1 MTYRPGKP
9 TRYGSTATALVECSV
24 RVSPTLARLIRKSAE
39 KEASNASAT
48 DALLMAVG
56 IQPGEI
62 ASSRN
67 ALERASEESKQ
78 WREKAAREQDQV
90 GKSKIAAADWDKE
103 RALIRGD
110 LCKSV
115 ESLKLAQQRT
125 LTLEARIA
133 ELATMLENRDTQIA
147 GSLSLSGLSDS
158 SAAAVRALRDHLV
171 HGNISFT
178 DRTVGDVE
186 AMIANIGRPEICA
199 LSKALTRRDWRTNI
213 VRWLLRIREAPSK

>member
-9 TRYGSTATALVECSV
+9 TRYGISATALVECSV

-48 DALLMAVG
+48 DALLMAAG

-62 ASSRN
+62 ASLRK

-78 WREKAAREQDQV
+78 WREKAAREHDQV
-90 GKSKIAAADWDKE
+90 EKSKIAAADWDKE

-110 LCKSV
+110 LRK
-115 ESLKLAQQRT
+115 KLAQQRT
-125 LTLEARIA
+125 LTLETRIA
-133 ELATMLENRDTQIA
+133 ELATTLENRDTQIA
-147 GSLSLSGLSDS
+147 CSLSLSGLSDPS
-158 SAAAVRALRDHLV
+158 VAAVRALRDHLMQ
-171 HGNISFT
+171 GNISFT
-178 DRTVGDVE
+178 SGTVGDVE

-213 VRWLLRIREAPSK
+213 IRWLLRIRTASSA